1 MVATRAGAPAPGV
14 TRSPES
20 LRQMAPGQVPHQSAP
35 WRDTSPFFLLS
46 PLMGLLSRA
55 WGHLRGP
62 GPPEPWLLE
71 AVTGADQGEAGLGG
85 EAKTFPATGHAF
97 WGRHFQGETG
107 DSGAAEEDGEVFWE
121 ACHDLKAN
129 SSLLE
134 PWELSDDDGEEEYG
148 GEQATSVP
156 KEQGSEFIDGQP
168 APLSPSLLIRTL
180 QEPPGKEKSAE
191 GGAAEEEEEVTF
203 FSFPPSRWECCP
215 GVEEFEKEGE
225 AINRGAVGTLT
236 APLSPGSKPRAW
248 VYYAGEE
255 DDQATEEKRTE
266 DKEVTKSSISCSSS
280 GFHPRAWE
288 CCSGEE
294 SEEEEDEFTDSGAA
308 KEEGEAKGPSSVPST
323 SALVRAWVYRPGED
337 TEEED
342 EDSDSGAAEEEG
354 EAEGPS
360 SVPSTSALVRAW
372 VYQPGED
379 TEEDEDS
386 DSGAAE
392 EEGEAE
398 GPSSVPS
405 TSALVRAWV
414 YRPGED
420 TEEEDEDS
428 DSGAAEEEGEAEG
441 PSSVPSTSALV
452 RAWVYRPGE
461 DTEEEDEDSDSGAA
475 EEEGEAEG
483 PSSVPS
489 TSALVRAWVY
499 QPGEDTEEDEDSDS
513 GAAEEEGEAEG
524 PSSVPSTSAL
534 VRAWVYRPGED
545 TEEEDEDSDSGA
557 AEEEGEAEG
566 PSSVPSTSALVRAW
580 VYRPGEDT
588 EEEDEDSDS
597 GAAEEEGEAEGPSS
611 VPSTSALVRA
621 WVYQPGEDTEE
632 DEDSDSGAA
641 EEEGEAEGPSS
652 VPSTSA
658 LVRAWVY
665 RPGEDTEEEDEDSDS
680 GGAEEEGEAE
690 ATDTFSRAWIYRPGE
705 DTEQEDDSEA
715 AHPEPI
721 PSLQA
726 QSTLHRGWT
735 YRPGGGTEGGEVA
748 EEWGEAEPRP
758 FRVTIYL
765 PGEKP
770 PPPWARPRLPLRLQR
785 RLKPRETPTW
795 HPDPETPLKPQKV
808 RFSEKVSVH
817 LLVVWAGPAQA
828 ARRGPWEQLAR
839 DRSRF
844 ARRIAQ
850 AQELLGP
857 CLTPAARARA
867 WALCG
872 NPPSPLATTPAPP
885 QVSPLSSIQATP
897 LMLGHVG
904 AFPSTPP
911 VSPSPCLDLSGRRG

>member
-71 AVTGADQGEAGLGG
+71 AVTGADQGEAGLRG
-85 EAKTFPATGHAF
+85 EAKTFPATRHAL

-191 GGAAEEEEEVTF
+191 GGAAEEVTF

-308 KEEGEAKGPSSVPST
+308 KEEGEAEGPSSVPST

-372 VYQPGED
+372 VYRPGED
-379 TEEDEDS
+379 TEEEDEDS

-499 QPGEDTEEDEDSDS
+499 QPGEDTEE
-513 GAAEEEGEAEG
+513 
-524 PSSVPSTSAL
+524 
-534 VRAWVYRPGED
+534 
-545 TEEEDEDSDSGA
+545 
-557 AEEEGEAEG
+557 
-566 PSSVPSTSALVRAW
+566 
-580 VYRPGEDT
+580 
-588 EEEDEDSDS
+588 
-597 GAAEEEGEAEGPSS
+597 
-611 VPSTSALVRA
+611 
-621 WVYQPGEDTEE
+621 
-632 DEDSDSGAA
+632 
-641 EEEGEAEGPSS
+641 
-652 VPSTSA
+652 
-658 LVRAWVY
+658 
-665 RPGEDTEEEDEDSDS
+665 EDEDSDS

-726 QSTLHRGWT
+726 QSALHRGWT

-857 CLTPAARARA
+857 SLTPAARARA